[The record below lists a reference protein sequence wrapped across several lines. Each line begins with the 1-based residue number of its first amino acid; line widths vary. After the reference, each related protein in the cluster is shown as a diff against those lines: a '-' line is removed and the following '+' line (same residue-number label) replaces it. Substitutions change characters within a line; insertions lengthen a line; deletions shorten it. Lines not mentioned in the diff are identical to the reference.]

1 MISKLSRI
9 SFIFIATFLIS
20 RTIAVVHQPQTFSST
35 DLPTVD
41 SGQEPPEGYYAF
53 IEAPRMEPPQVRS
66 PPYFKSNKLCPGV
79 NKNPSAK
86 TLNNLCGDLNKA
98 FLPVNP
104 MKQNVLGTP
113 YPFELMK
120 NKTLEFFSRTLPIL
134 KADETIPKV
143 AKYVPPES
151 YYHSS
156 TTQKYLHGKPFR
168 RRAKYTNP
176 DSLDDVNMEEDEDIP
191 INSQNSTRHSR
202 KFCDTNGGVFC
213 MLYKVIQGQA
223 LSGLMAQRR
232 TEQLEYRTRDPA
244 HATGSVMD
252 GPPTPCPAK
261 VEYATPVFARNY
273 QGMWR
278 YVVQIPYEGYF
289 TQTVEVTKCTQ
300 TKCHYIEGGCLSSPR
315 WVSLLV
321 AEVYYPDTYLPS
333 VSNNRRLPVPPQ
345 QQGMYKTQSQGDEP
359 PSVQDFQNY
368 QQYLH
373 KRATQGPA
381 DPLPSQSS
389 TSTSKKKHHCD
400 GVDEL
405 GCFQV
410 RLYYDWFLIPGSCKC
425 WRPDYF
431 SRYVKRKSTSPE
443 L

>member
-1 MISKLSRI
+1 MTSKLSRYL
-9 SFIFIATFLIS
+9 FIFVTVSQIP
-20 RTIAVVHQPQTFSST
+20 RYPAVVHQPQTYSST
-35 DLPTVD
+35 DSTD

-53 IEAPRMEPPQVRS
+53 IEAPRMDPPQVRP
-66 PPYFKSNKLCPGV
+66 PPYFKSTKLCPGV

-86 TLNNLCGDLNKA
+86 TLNNLCGDLNKG
-98 FLPVNP
+98 FLPLNP
-104 MKQNVLGTP
+104 MKQNVLGSP

-120 NKTLEFFSRTLPIL
+120 NKTLEFFSKTLPIL

-143 AKYVPPES
+143 AKYVPPEG

-156 TTQKYLHGKPFR
+156 TTTQKYLQGKPFR
-168 RRAKYTNP
+168 RRAKSH
-176 DSLDDVNMEEDEDIP
+176 SLDDVSIDDDNDATVT
-191 INSQNSTRHSR
+191 SQNSTRHSR
-202 KFCDTNGGVFC
+202 KFCDTSGGVFC
-213 MLYKVIQGQA
+213 MLYKAIQGQA
-223 LSGLMAQRR
+223 LSGLLAQRR

-244 HATGSVMD
+244 HASAATMD

-300 TKCHYIEGGCLSSPR
+300 SKCHYIDGGCLSSPR

-333 VSNNRRLPVPPQ
+333 ASNNIGRRPPPVLSQTQGHRNTDDPP
-345 QQGMYKTQSQGDEP
+345 P
-359 PSVQDFQNY
+359 VQDFQNF
-368 QQYLH
+368 QQYLQ
-373 KRATQGPA
+373 KRTPQSTGDNSMSPLQG
-381 DPLPSQSS
+381 SS
-389 TSTSKKKHHCD
+389 TTTPKKKSHCD
-400 GVDEL
+400 GIDEL

-431 SRYVKRKSTSPE
+431 SRFIKRKNTSPE